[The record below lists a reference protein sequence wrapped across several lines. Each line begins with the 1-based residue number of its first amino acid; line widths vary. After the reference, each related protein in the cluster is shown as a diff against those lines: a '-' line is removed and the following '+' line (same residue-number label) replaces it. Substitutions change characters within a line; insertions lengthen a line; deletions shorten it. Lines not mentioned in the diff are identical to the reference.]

1 MGYTRR
7 KIRGINFSFLL
18 AGLIFAGWA
27 LVCAWFGWPRGFPRS
42 SAAAFVLFGLAA
54 IFFCA
59 FPVIWA
65 RFPEKHPVNHD
76 LMRYGN
82 LGEIASHLDREM
94 ADHFE
99 AFGPFR
105 FTATVLVYD
114 SGLEFRMI
122 PYDQIL
128 SAEIENAGAEG
139 PAAIMVRTRKGLHYT
154 WYRTWTQGIFNPDA
168 VVEKIRSAIPATDEQ
183 LSATARPSTAS
194 QSPSAQD

>member
-7 KIRGINFSFLL
+7 KVRGINFSFLL

-27 LVCAWFGWPRGFPRS
+27 LVCAWFGWPRGFRHG
-42 SAAAFVLFGLAA
+42 SAAAFALFGLAA

-82 LGEIASHLDREM
+82 LREISARLDREM

-99 AFGPFR
+99 ALGPFR
-105 FTATVLVYD
+105 F
-114 SGLEFRMI
+114 
-122 PYDQIL
+122 
-128 SAEIENAGAEG
+128 
-139 PAAIMVRTRKGLHYT
+139 
-154 WYRTWTQGIFNPDA
+154 
-168 VVEKIRSAIPATDEQ
+168 
-183 LSATARPSTAS
+183 
-194 QSPSAQD
+194 

>member
-1 MGYTRR
+1 MGYTRH

-27 LVCAWFGWPRGFPRS
+27 LVCAWFGWPRGFRHGS
-42 SAAAFVLFGLAA
+42 TAAFVLFGLAA

-82 LGEIASHLDREM
+82 LGEIASRLDREM
-94 ADHFE
+94 SDNFE

-105 FTATVLVYD
+105 FTATMLVYD
-114 SGLEFRMI
+114 SGLEFRML
-122 PYDQIL
+122 PYGQIL
-128 SAEIENAGAEG
+128 SAEIEKAGSDD
-139 PAAIMVRTRKGLHYT
+139 PAAIVVRTRKGRQYT

-168 VVEKIRSAIPATDEQ
+168 VVEKIRSVIPASDEQ
-183 LSATARPSTAS
+183 LSATAGRSTAS
-194 QSPSAQD
+194 QSPLAQD